1 MKKTLLLIF
10 STAVVFTVLTF
21 STASLQRQ
29 VDGSDRYGFP
39 ASFYVLYSEMVYP
52 TPVEEMTNFIFL
64 NLVFDIVIAFLI
76 TIILFGI
83 YKKTKK
89 LFLKN

>member
-1 MKKTLLLIF
+1 MKKFLLLVI
-10 STAVVFTVLTF
+10 STAIIFTVLTY

-52 TPVEEMTNFIFL
+52 TPIEEMTNFIFL
-64 NLVFDIVIAFLI
+64 NLVFDIAVAFLI

-83 YKKTKK
+83 YKRSKK
-89 LFLKN
+89 LFIRN